1 MSWETAL
8 DRQIHDYLPDLKWA
22 ADEPMAK
29 HTSFRIGGPAKR
41 MAFPKTREQLVVL
54 MGFLQD
60 AGVKPLLIGNGTNLL
75 VADKGLDTVVIDTSA
90 ELSHIELTDEG
101 EIAADAGVSLAKL
114 ALFAWKNGLTGLEFA
129 HGIPGTLGGGVVM
142 NAGAYGGELKDVVT
156 EVTALYPDGVKV
168 LTPAELDFSYRHSVF
183 SAGEGI
189 VLGAKVKLESGDPDA
204 IKAKMDDLMARRK
217 ASQPLELPSA
227 GKSSA
232 ATYLEDM
239 GYYTVDNVPADIILK
254 FAEFCAQSDGRYDRV
269 ALVSD
274 IRSGN
279 GNFQGILD
287 AMERLKQGGDICR
300 LLFVTADLETIIK
313 RYKET
318 RRRHPLMSDGMT
330 IEQAMHREQELLRP
344 LREHADFVIDTTLM
358 PAAKLRNELYGLFG
372 DKSAR
377 GKLSVNVVSFG
388 FKYGIPLEADL
399 VFDVRFLPNPFYV
412 PELKHK
418 TGMDSE
424 VYDYVFSFPQTKT
437 FIDKLEGMLSF
448 LLPLYAEEGK
458 STLVIAVG
466 CTGGHHRSVSVAR
479 CIASYLTALGY
490 PAFENH
496 RDITRG

>member
-1 MSWETAL
+1 ME
-8 DRQIHDYLPDLKWA
+8 I
-22 ADEPMAK
+22 
-29 HTSFRIGGPAKR
+29 
-41 MAFPKTREQLVVL
+41 
-54 MGFLQD
+54 
-60 AGVKPLLIGNGTNLL
+60 LIIS
-75 VADKGLDTVVIDTSA
+75 GL
-90 ELSHIELTDEG
+90 
-101 EIAADAGVSLAKL
+101 
-114 ALFAWKNGLTGLEFA
+114 
-129 HGIPGTLGGGVVM
+129 
-142 NAGAYGGELKDVVT
+142 
-156 EVTALYPDGVKV
+156 
-168 LTPAELDFSYRHSVF
+168 
-183 SAGEGI
+183 
-189 VLGAKVKLESGDPDA
+189 SG
-204 IKAKMDDLMARRK
+204 
-217 ASQPLELPSA
+217 A

-458 STLVIAVG
+458 STLVIAIG
-466 CTGGHHRSVSVAR
+466 CTGGHLSLIH
-479 CIASYLTALGY
+479 I
-490 PAFENH
+490 
-496 RDITRG
+496 

>member
-1 MSWETAL
+1 ME
-8 DRQIHDYLPDLKWA
+8 I
-22 ADEPMAK
+22 
-29 HTSFRIGGPAKR
+29 
-41 MAFPKTREQLVVL
+41 
-54 MGFLQD
+54 
-60 AGVKPLLIGNGTNLL
+60 LIIS
-75 VADKGLDTVVIDTSA
+75 GL
-90 ELSHIELTDEG
+90 
-101 EIAADAGVSLAKL
+101 
-114 ALFAWKNGLTGLEFA
+114 
-129 HGIPGTLGGGVVM
+129 
-142 NAGAYGGELKDVVT
+142 
-156 EVTALYPDGVKV
+156 
-168 LTPAELDFSYRHSVF
+168 
-183 SAGEGI
+183 
-189 VLGAKVKLESGDPDA
+189 SG
-204 IKAKMDDLMARRK
+204 
-217 ASQPLELPSA
+217 A

-458 STLVIAVG
+458 HAR
-466 CTGGHHRSVSVAR
+466 HRRRLHGRAPPQRVR
-479 CIASYLTALGY
+479 RAL
-490 PAFENH
+490 H
-496 RDITRG
+496 RVLPHGPGLSRV

>member
-1 MSWETAL
+1 ME
-8 DRQIHDYLPDLKWA
+8 I
-22 ADEPMAK
+22 
-29 HTSFRIGGPAKR
+29 
-41 MAFPKTREQLVVL
+41 
-54 MGFLQD
+54 
-60 AGVKPLLIGNGTNLL
+60 LIIS
-75 VADKGLDTVVIDTSA
+75 GL
-90 ELSHIELTDEG
+90 
-101 EIAADAGVSLAKL
+101 
-114 ALFAWKNGLTGLEFA
+114 
-129 HGIPGTLGGGVVM
+129 
-142 NAGAYGGELKDVVT
+142 
-156 EVTALYPDGVKV
+156 
-168 LTPAELDFSYRHSVF
+168 
-183 SAGEGI
+183 
-189 VLGAKVKLESGDPDA
+189 SG
-204 IKAKMDDLMARRK
+204 
-217 ASQPLELPSA
+217 A

-388 FKYGIPLEADL
+388 FKYGIPLEAED
-399 VFDVRFLPNPFYV
+399 R
-412 PELKHK
+412 
-418 TGMDSE
+418 
-424 VYDYVFSFPQTKT
+424 
-437 FIDKLEGMLSF
+437 
-448 LLPLYAEEGK
+448 K
-458 STLVIAVG
+458 SVV
-466 CTGGHHRSVSVAR
+466 
-479 CIASYLTALGY
+479 
-490 PAFENH
+490 
-496 RDITRG
+496 

>member
-1 MSWETAL
+1 ME
-8 DRQIHDYLPDLKWA
+8 I
-22 ADEPMAK
+22 
-29 HTSFRIGGPAKR
+29 
-41 MAFPKTREQLVVL
+41 
-54 MGFLQD
+54 
-60 AGVKPLLIGNGTNLL
+60 LIIS
-75 VADKGLDTVVIDTSA
+75 GL
-90 ELSHIELTDEG
+90 
-101 EIAADAGVSLAKL
+101 
-114 ALFAWKNGLTGLEFA
+114 
-129 HGIPGTLGGGVVM
+129 
-142 NAGAYGGELKDVVT
+142 
-156 EVTALYPDGVKV
+156 
-168 LTPAELDFSYRHSVF
+168 
-183 SAGEGI
+183 
-189 VLGAKVKLESGDPDA
+189 SG
-204 IKAKMDDLMARRK
+204 
-217 ASQPLELPSA
+217 A

-232 ATYLEDM
+232 ATDLEDM

-330 IEQAMHREQELLRP
+330 
-344 LREHADFVIDTTLM
+344 
-358 PAAKLRNELYGLFG
+358 
-372 DKSAR
+372 
-377 GKLSVNVVSFG
+377 
-388 FKYGIPLEADL
+388 
-399 VFDVRFLPNPFYV
+399 DVRCLPNPFYV

>member
-1 MSWETAL
+1 MKQNPIRQVVFPILAALIWGTAFVAQDVCADFTRAEKLLAFNNPMMNLCVNGAFVLIIYLGSKLIITSQATAFDVGQLSSTFTYGFQILMSLMQLSMIFVMVTMAEESAHRINEVLHATPTIANPSQPATQVADGSIDFDNVSFKYSKNAERQAL
-8 DRQIHDYLPDLKWA
+8 DSIDLHIKSG
-22 ADEPMAK
+22 E
-29 HTSFRIGGPAKR
+29 TIGVIGG
-41 MAFPKTREQLVVL
+41 
-54 MGFLQD
+54 
-60 AGVKPLLIGNGTNLL
+60 
-75 VADKGLDTVVIDTSA
+75 
-90 ELSHIELTDEG
+90 
-101 EIAADAGVSLAKL
+101 
-114 ALFAWKNGLTGLEFA
+114 TG
-129 HGIPGTLGGGVVM
+129 
-142 NAGAYGGELKDVVT
+142 
-156 EVTALYPDGVKV
+156 
-168 LTPAELDFSYRHSVF
+168 
-183 SAGEGI
+183 
-189 VLGAKVKLESGDPDA
+189 
-204 IKAKMDDLMARRK
+204 
-217 ASQPLELPSA
+217 A

>member
-101 EIAADAGVSLAKL
+101 EIAADAGVSLSKL

-168 LTPAELDFSYRHSVF
+168 LTPVELDFSYRHSVF

-227 GKSSA
+227 GSTFKRPAGGYA
-232 ATYLEDM
+232 AALIDAAGLK
-239 GYYTVDNVPADIILK
+239 GYAVGG
-254 FAEFCAQSDGRYDRV
+254 AQ
-269 ALVSD
+269 VSEKHAGFVVNRGGATFD
-274 IRSGN
+274 DVLRLMDHIRSEVLRTSGV
-279 GNFQGILD
+279 
-287 AMERLKQGGDICR
+287 E
-300 LLFVTADLETIIK
+300 LEPEVKII
-313 RYKET
+313 
-318 RRRHPLMSDGMT
+318 
-330 IEQAMHREQELLRP
+330 
-344 LREHADFVIDTTLM
+344 
-358 PAAKLRNELYGLFG
+358 
-372 DKSAR
+372 R
-377 GKLSVNVVSFG
+377 G
-388 FKYGIPLEADL
+388 
-399 VFDVRFLPNPFYV
+399 
-412 PELKHK
+412 
-418 TGMDSE
+418 
-424 VYDYVFSFPQTKT
+424 
-437 FIDKLEGMLSF
+437 
-448 LLPLYAEEGK
+448 
-458 STLVIAVG
+458 
-466 CTGGHHRSVSVAR
+466 
-479 CIASYLTALGY
+479 
-490 PAFENH
+490 
-496 RDITRG
+496 